1 MRQSSPPDTF
11 DKRLSEEKA
20 RTEAQ
25 LKVTEPGAPQD
36 LLRRK
41 LEQIETASRNE
52 QMADIQRFA
61 ATHVGS
67 PTEEPRPMV

>member
-41 LEQIETASRNE
+41 LEQIETASRMNRWLTSKDL
-52 QMADIQRFA
+52 QP
-61 ATHVGS
+61 
-67 PTEEPRPMV
+67 PT